1 MKIVYFNYLYDL
13 YGISIGSTIKAE
25 RLMEAL
31 ENEGHE
37 IKIYWRKKQPISGEA
52 ERSHPSIR
60 DILKKIFS
68 KYVHDMKLFLVNF
81 KYIFEEYK
89 ILKQEAPDLL
99 IARMDLYVFSA
110 LLVSKLLKIP
120 MINEADAP
128 CVYEAL
134 EFHKEFWSI
143 PKLPAFLEKSNL
155 KQSELNICV
164 SQTAKEYFL
173 NYGIQDN
180 KVKVITNGADVNK
193 FHKDINSSKVVEK
206 YDLKDKIIIGF
217 VGSFH
222 IWHGVENLINI
233 IKNVLSKNTE
243 VVFLLVGQGG
253 PMKSSLEGFIKTE
266 KLFKNV
272 YMAGYI
278 PPSEI
283 PNYIS
288 AMDIVVAPYPKLKFF
303 YYSPVKIFE
312 YMACQKPVLTTNIGQ
327 ISEIITDGENGV
339 LCKPDDS
346 DELLNKLL
354 QLIVDREKRKKIGLN
369 ARKTIVDSH
378 TWSIKAA
385 EWSDYCTSVVRQ
397 FEEGRRG

>member
-37 IKIYWRKKQPISGEA
+37 IKIYWRKKQPLAGDNG
-52 ERSHPSIR
+52 RSRPCFR
-60 DILKKIFS
+60 DILKKRFS
-68 KYVHDMKLFLVNF
+68 KYIHDIKLFLVNF
-81 KYIFEEYK
+81 ISIFEEYK

-110 LLVSKLLKIP
+110 LFVSKILKIP
-120 MINEADAP
+120 IINEADAP

-143 PKLPAFLEKSNL
+143 PKLPAFIEKSNL
-155 KQSELNICV
+155 KRSELNICV

-193 FHKDINSSKVVEK
+193 FHKDIDSSKVVEK
-206 YDLKDKIIIGF
+206 FDLRDKTIIGF

-222 IWHGVENLINI
+222 IWHGVDNLINI
-233 IKNVLSKNTE
+233 IKNVLSKNKD

-253 PMKSSLEGFIKTE
+253 PMKSSLEDFIKTE

-272 YMAGYI
+272 YMTGYI

-283 PNYIS
+283 PNYLS
-288 AMDIVVAPYPKLKFF
+288 AMNIVVAPYPKLKFF

-354 QLIVDREKRKKIGLN
+354 QLIEDREKRKKIGLN
-369 ARKTIVDSH
+369 ARKTIVESH
-378 TWSIKAA
+378 TWSVKAA